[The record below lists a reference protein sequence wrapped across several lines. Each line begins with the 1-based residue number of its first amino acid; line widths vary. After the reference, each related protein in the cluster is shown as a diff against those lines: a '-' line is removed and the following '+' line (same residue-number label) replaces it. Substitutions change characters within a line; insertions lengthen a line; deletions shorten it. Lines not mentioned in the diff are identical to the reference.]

1 MSAVTHMTLYYNVTT
16 SFEIFEVNVSA
27 RKVNGHVHMC
37 AKVNVPARKVNDMYM
52 CVKVNVPARKVNG
65 HVYVC

>member
-37 AKVNVPARKVNDMYM
+37 AKAITLVSGNYM
-52 CVKVNVPARKVNG
+52 IF
-65 HVYVC
+65 